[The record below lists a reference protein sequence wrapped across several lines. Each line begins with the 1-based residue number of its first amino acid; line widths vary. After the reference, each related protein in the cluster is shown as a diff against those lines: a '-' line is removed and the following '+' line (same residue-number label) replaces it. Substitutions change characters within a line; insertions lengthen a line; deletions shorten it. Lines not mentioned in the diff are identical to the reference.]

1 MSLSN
6 AEKKSLRAIGHT
18 LNPIVIIAQNGLSEN
33 IRLELERALKEHEL
47 IKVKL
52 AIPDREAKKALTDE
66 ICADFKAECVQ
77 SIGHVV
83 LLYRA
88 ARKPDPKLSNIAR
101 NKK

>member
-52 AIPDREAKKALTDE
+52 AIPDREAKKALTDT
-66 ICADFKAECVQ
+66 ICADFSAECVQ

-101 NKK
+101 SKK

>member
-33 IRLELERALKEHEL
+33 IRMELERALKEHEL

-52 AIPDREAKKALTDE
+52 AIPDRDAKKALTEE
-66 ICADFKAECVQ
+66 ICADFSAECVQ